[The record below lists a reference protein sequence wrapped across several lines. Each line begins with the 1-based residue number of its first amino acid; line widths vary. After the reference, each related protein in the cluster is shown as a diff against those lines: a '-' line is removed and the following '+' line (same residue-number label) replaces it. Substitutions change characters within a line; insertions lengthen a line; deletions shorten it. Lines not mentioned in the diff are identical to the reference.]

1 MIQDFKETFKEVV
14 QAVVPLTTVVFLI
27 MLVIG
32 IDLDMSLSFF
42 TGALLVISGMV
53 LFLMGVKLGMLP
65 IGEAI
70 GADLPKHNSLLF
82 IVLITF
88 ILSFMATIAE
98 PDVRILSTMIDSVS
112 DNSIPRN
119 TLVISIAAGVGF
131 FVSVSMLRIVYG
143 TPIKYLLT
151 VSYLILIV
159 LSFFTKPGYLAIA
172 YDAGGVTTGLMTVPL
187 IMALGIGTI
196 SVLGGKSELSEGFG
210 LIGMASIG
218 PILSVMLLGI
228 L

>member
-1 MIQDFKETFKEVV
+1 MIQYFKETFKEVI

-70 GADLPKHNSLLF
+70 GSELPKHNSLLF
-82 IVLITF
+82 MVLMTF

-98 PDVRILSTMIDSVS
+98 PDVRILSTMIDAVS